1 MRASFLLDEVNQFH
15 WSVLKSI
22 LLILSLLPIS
32 QGILNIWQ
40 MSDATSQIIVGF
52 IALSIFSA
60 ILILSFYSAL
70 RATLIRFCV
79 PQEISKFEQVILSV
93 YAYIPMLCL
102 AAMLSY
108 LSTTW

>member
-1 MRASFLLDEVNQFH
+1 MRALFLSDDVNQFH
-15 WSVLKSI
+15 WSVLKSV

-32 QGILNIWQ
+32 QGILSLWQ
-40 MSDATSQIIVGF
+40 MSDASSQIIVGF

-60 ILILSFYSAL
+60 VLILSFYSAL
-70 RATLIRFCV
+70 KATLIKFAAQ
-79 PQEISKFEQVILSV
+79 QEISKFEQAILSI

-108 LSTTW
+108 LTTTW